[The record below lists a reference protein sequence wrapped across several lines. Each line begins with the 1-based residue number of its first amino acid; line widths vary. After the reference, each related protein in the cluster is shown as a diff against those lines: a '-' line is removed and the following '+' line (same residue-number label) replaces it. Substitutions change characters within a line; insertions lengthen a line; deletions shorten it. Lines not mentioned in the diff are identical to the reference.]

1 MCINFLCFLTF
12 KILSYIGENLTFL
25 DLSGGVMGR
34 LTDDGLS
41 AITTYC
47 MNLEHIALSLL
58 TEVTGVTLIPLL
70 RDSSRAAK
78 FTKLNLSCRRV
89 SKVVSPFPS
98 GNPLKT
104 SHP

>member
-1 MCINFLCFLTF
+1 
-12 KILSYIGENLTFL
+12 
-25 DLSGGVMGR
+25 MGR

-89 SKVVSPFPS
+89 SKVVIPFPTV
-98 GNPLKT
+98 NPLKT
-104 SHP
+104 GHPLKGTFAISEAPIEGPH